1 MRQTAMTQG
10 IEARTEETR
19 TAVAT
24 AAARSWPAVR
34 WPYLGIAAVVVT
46 AAAFLLHQLMAWP
59 PHEDE
64 TLALFIGRDSIS
76 GVVEHVTRDRG
87 GAPLHFI
94 LAWGVAHLGFGL
106 GGLRL
111 LSATFAVASLPLV
124 AALGARLADI
134 RVGFVATAIVAPS
147 WLFLFHGVYG
157 RMYSL
162 FLFLSLACTL
172 ALLRALDR
180 STRAAWALWVATAL
194 LTVAAHP
201 YGVLLLGGQG
211 LYVLVAHR
219 ERLRAAVVA
228 GAAVLVLG
236 IPFWLT
242 DLVLADRF
250 DVGVGGGGAKLGGP
264 GAVLRYFWRSAGDA
278 TAGWWP
284 IALLG
289 VAAAVYGV
297 MGMRRDARALVLC
310 FATATAAAFLLA
322 RLGSSAAPE
331 SRHLIFLLP
340 LFAISVATTI
350 VLLGRRLLPLAVVAT
365 LALVVAQVSWAWH
378 RSSPLFDWEP
388 DARQAARAEAE
399 TWLARTSRPDDVLFG
414 YEPLYLGAWEHDRSS
429 FPTTVV
435 PRADPVLALRTLRR
449 EAPLGRGVWVLDASE
464 RNNIRPRLEIERR
477 LPDPSA
483 PYELR
488 VFGPFLVI
496 RTVRPVVTPKAFLYY
511 AARALL
517 VGQQLGI
524 GDSDVNLQ
532 TVVLA
537 ARVERGYGASLR
549 SRSSNSR

>member
-19 TAVAT
+19 TAVAA
-24 AAARSWPAVR
+24 AAARSWLAVR
-34 WPYLGIAAVVVT
+34 WPYLGIAAVVVA

-180 STRAAWALWVATAL
+180 STRGAWALWVATAL

-264 GAVLRYFWRSAGDA
+264 GAVVRYFWRSAGDA

-297 MGMRRDARALVLC
+297 IRMRRGARALVLC

-483 PYELR
+483 PYEVR

-524 GDSDVNLQ
+524 GDADVNLQ

>member
-1 MRQTAMTQG
+1 MTQG
-10 IEARTEETR
+10 IEARTEGAA
-19 TAVAT
+19 TAVAG
-24 AAARSWPAVR
+24 ASARSWLALR
-34 WPYLGIAAVVVT
+34 WPYVGVAGVVLAAT
-46 AAAFLLHQLMAWP
+46 AFLLHQLMAWP

-64 TLALFIGRDSIS
+64 TLALFTGRDSLP

-87 GAPLHFI
+87 GAPLHFL
-94 LAWGVAHLGFGL
+94 LAWAVAHLGFGL

-111 LSATFAVASLPLV
+111 LSAVFAIASLPLV
-124 AALGARLADI
+124 AALGTRLADA
-134 RVGFVATAIVAPS
+134 RVGFVATLVVAPS

-162 FLFLSLACTL
+162 FLFLSLACLL
-172 ALLRALDR
+172 ALLRALDHGGR
-180 STRAAWALWVATAL
+180 GPWALWVATAL

-201 YGVLLLGGQG
+201 YGVLMLGGQG
-211 LYVLVAHR
+211 LFVLVAR
-219 ERLRAAVVA
+219 RDRIRSAVLA
-228 GAAVLVLG
+228 GGFVLVLG

-242 DLVLADRF
+242 DLVLAGRF
-250 DVGVGGGGAKLGGP
+250 DIGVGGGGAKLGGP
-264 GAVLRYFWRSAGDA
+264 EAVARYLWRSAGDA
-278 TAGWWP
+278 SAGWWP
-284 IALLG
+284 VTVLAVTAAVVG
-289 VAAAVYGV
+289 VAR
-297 MGMRRDARALVLC
+297 MRRDAQALVLC
-310 FATATAAAFLLA
+310 SLGATLVAFLVA
-322 RLGSSAAPE
+322 KLGNSAAPE

-340 LFAISVATTI
+340 LFAVSVSTTI
-350 VLLGRRLLPLAVVAT
+350 VLLGRRSLTLAVVAT
-365 LALVVAQVSWAWH
+365 TALVVTQVAWAWH

-399 TWLARTSRPDDVLFG
+399 TWLASTSRPDDVLFG
-414 YEPLYLGAWEHDRSS
+414 YEPLYLGAWERNRSS

-477 LPDPSA
+477 LPDPA
-483 PYELR
+483 KPYEVR
-488 VFGPFLVI
+488 AFGPFLVI

-524 GDSDVNLQ
+524 GDADVNLQ
-532 TVVLA
+532 TVVRA
-537 ARVERGYGASLR
+537 EEVERGYGPSLR